1 MITRMHFH
9 VIAGAALGL
18 SACASTTPKADSPGQ
33 SAAAAPGA
41 PTATAET
48 ATGVAST
55 PHAIGSTA
63 GQPDAKPSS
72 AVVTYLPKEKVA
84 DTFKKGGP
92 LYAVDNY
99 KLFAAHRDDA
109 KKPAEVHTKD
119 TDVFYIVEGSATF
132 VTGGELVDG
141 APDKGNV
148 EELRGPSVKG
158 GEPHKLQKGDV
169 IVIPHGIP
177 HWFSEVTPP
186 FNYFVVKVQ

>member
-1 MITRMHFH
+1 MTTRTHFH
-9 VIAGAALGL
+9 FIAGAALGL
-18 SACASTTPKADSPGQ
+18 CACASTTPKADSPAQGV
-33 SAAAAPGA
+33 AAVPAAPTAAAPGA
-41 PTATAET
+41 AAT
-48 ATGVAST
+48 
-55 PHAIGSTA
+55 IGSTA
-63 GQPDAKPSS
+63 GQPDAKPSG
-72 AVVTYLPKEKVA
+72 VVTYLAKDKVA

-92 LYAVDNY
+92 LYAVENY
-99 KLFAAHRDDA
+99 KIFAAHRDDA

-119 TDVFYIVEGSATF
+119 TDVFYVVEGSATF

-169 IVIPHGIP
+169 IVIPHGVP
-177 HWFSEVTPP
+177 HWFTEVTPP

>member
-1 MITRMHFH
+1 MTTRAHVH

-18 SACASTTPKADSPGQ
+18 LACASTTPKAESPAQ
-33 SAAAAPGA
+33 AAPAAPAA
-41 PTATAET
+41 PTAA
-48 ATGVAST
+48 ATGPTVT
-55 PHAIGSTA
+55 PHAVGTTA
-63 GQPDAKPSS
+63 GQPETKPSS
-72 AVVTYLPKEKVA
+72 AMVTYFGKDKVA

-92 LYAVDNY
+92 LFAVENY
-99 KLFAAHRDDA
+99 KIFAAHRDDA
-109 KKPAEVHTKD
+109 KKPAEVHAKD
-119 TDVFYIVEGSATF
+119 TDVFYVVEGSATF

-148 EELRGPSVKG
+148 DELRGPSVKG

-169 IVIPHGIP
+169 IVIPRGTP

>member
-1 MITRMHFH
+1 MTTRTHFH

-18 SACASTTPKADSPGQ
+18 FACASTTPKADSPAQGAAAP
-33 SAAAAPGA
+33 AAAAPGA
-41 PTATAET
+41 TAA
-48 ATGVAST
+48 
-55 PHAIGSTA
+55 
-63 GQPDAKPSS
+63 
-72 AVVTYLPKEKVA
+72 TYLPKDKVA

-92 LYAVDNY
+92 LYAVENY
-99 KLFAAHRDDA
+99 KMFAAHRDDA

-119 TDVFYIVEGSATF
+119 TDIFYIVEGSATF
-132 VTGGELVDG
+132 VTGGELVDA

-169 IVIPHGIP
+169 IVIPHGTP

>member
-1 MITRMHFH
+1 MTTRTHFH

-18 SACASTTPKADSPGQ
+18 FACASTTPKADSPAQGAAAP
-33 SAAAAPGA
+33 AAAAPGA
-41 PTATAET
+41 TA
-48 ATGVAST
+48 AT
-55 PHAIGSTA
+55 IGSTA

-72 AVVTYLPKEKVA
+72 AVVTYLPKDKVA

-92 LYAVDNY
+92 LYAVENY
-99 KLFAAHRDDA
+99 KMFAAHRDDA

-119 TDVFYIVEGSATF
+119 TDIFYIVEGSATF
-132 VTGGELVDG
+132 VTGGELVDA

-169 IVIPHGIP
+169 IVIPHGTP

>member
-1 MITRMHFH
+1 MITRSNFYL
-9 VIAGAALGL
+9 IGGAALGL
-18 SACASTTPKADSPGQ
+18 LACASTTPKADSPAQ

-41 PTATAET
+41 PTATAAA
-48 ATGVAST
+48 ATGGVST
-55 PHAIGSTA
+55 PHAVGATA

-72 AVVTYLPKEKVA
+72 AVVTYLPKDKVA

-92 LYAVDNY
+92 LYAVENY
-99 KLFAAHRDDA
+99 KIIAAHRDDA

-119 TDVFYIVEGSATF
+119 TDVFYVVEGSATF

-148 EELRGPSVKG
+148 EELRGPSIKG

-169 IVIPHGIP
+169 IVIPHGTP
-177 HWFSEVTPP
+177 HWFSEVNSP
-186 FNYFVVKVQ
+186 FNYFIVKVQ